1 MSGFYYLKT
10 LSRSYHY
17 LQSHNILFIS
27 ELNIFFVL
35 IPFMKTLKNR
45 RMKIRKLTT
54 LFTSSQW
61 KKGFCLDLSGR
72 AQSEKKKITNVRKKI
87 K

>member
-1 MSGFYYLKT
+1 
-10 LSRSYHY
+10 
-17 LQSHNILFIS
+17 
-27 ELNIFFVL
+27 
-35 IPFMKTLKNR
+35 
-45 RMKIRKLTT
+45 MKIRKLTT

-72 AQSEKKKITNVRKKI
+72 AQSAKKKITNVRKKI